1 MTLFY
6 VAVHDFRA
14 SEGQLIGKGTEF
26 NVKDTSTDPVEI
38 SIDNLPFHVRRD
50 TFLSS
55 ARPKILA
62 ECSAPGCHSILTF
75 GGEIHEARKLKFLHN
90 LCGGLVENIP
100 LHIWQE
106 YRDKKFDPDKAVQ
119 T

>member
-55 ARPKILA
+55 ARPKTKAEWKVEGDGPSTKILA

-75 GGEIHEARKLKFLHN
+75 GGEIHEARKLKFL
-90 LCGGLVENIP
+90 
-100 LHIWQE
+100 Q
-106 YRDKKFDPDKAVQ
+106 
-119 T
+119 